1 MLLSKEKAKYYEQE
15 MQFSLNNVFIL
26 DKKKKK
32 SKWYLHLCIS
42 INLETTWHFF
52 FFLLQL

>member
-1 MLLSKEKAKYYEQE
+1 MLSKEKAKYYKQE

-32 SKWYLHLCIS
+32 KK
-42 INLETTWHFF
+42 
-52 FFLLQL
+52 

>member
-32 SKWYLHLCIS
+32 VNGIYIYAFPS
-42 INLETTWHFF
+42 I
-52 FFLLQL
+52 

>member
-32 SKWYLHLCIS
+32 KVNGIYIYAFPS
-42 INLETTWHFF
+42 I
-52 FFLLQL
+52 